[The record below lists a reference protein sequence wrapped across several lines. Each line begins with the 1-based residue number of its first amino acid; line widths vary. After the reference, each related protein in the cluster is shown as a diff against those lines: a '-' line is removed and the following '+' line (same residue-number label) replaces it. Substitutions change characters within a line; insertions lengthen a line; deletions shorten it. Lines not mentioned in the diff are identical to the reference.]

1 MATATLP
8 ESARRA
14 AGARARSSDRTRR
27 AVAGWVFALP
37 FVLLYAA
44 FELFPL
50 IVSVVMSFTDMRST
64 DLRDP
69 LNINTV
75 GLDNFA
81 RILGD
86 AKFWQATWNTLVF
99 VAFSVPFTLAI
110 GLALGIALNSGVRR
124 LRAVFRIGFY
134 LPVISSGVAVAV
146 IWRYLLSTD
155 AGLINSALRLAGI
168 DGPAWLNDTR
178 TALPSLIAMA
188 VWRHVGF
195 AMVIFLAALQGIPRE
210 LYEAA
215 EIDGA
220 GRRQAFRHVTLPLLR
235 PAVLF
240 IVVISVIGNLQF
252 FEEPFIMTQGGP
264 LDTTTSISYQIY
276 TTFGFG
282 QYGYAAAM
290 SWVLFVIIACLTL
303 LQFRL
308 MREK

>member
-1 MATATLP
+1 MT
-8 ESARRA
+8 SA
-14 AGARARSSDRTRR
+14 RTRR

-44 FELFPL
+44 FELVPL
-50 IVSVVMSFTDMRST
+50 LVSVVMSFTDMRST

-69 LNINTV
+69 LSIDAV
-75 GLDNFA
+75 GLGNFA

-86 AKFWQATWNTLVF
+86 DKFWQATFNTLFF

-110 GLALGIALNSGVRR
+110 GLALGIALNSGVNR
-124 LRAVFRIGFY
+124 LKTFFRVSFY
-134 LPVISSGVAVAV
+134 LPVVSSGVAVAV

-155 AGLINSALRLAGI
+155 TGLINSALRLVGI

-178 TALPSLIAMA
+178 TALPALILMA
-188 VWRHVGF
+188 VWRHAGF

-220 GRRQAFRHVTLPLLR
+220 GRWQAFRGVTLPMLR
-235 PAVLF
+235 PATLF
-240 IVVISVIGNLQF
+240 MVVISVIGNLQF

-264 LDTTTSISYQIY
+264 LNTTNSISYQIY

-290 SWVLFVIIACLTL
+290 SWVLFAIIAALTMI
-303 LQFRL
+303 QFRL
-308 MREK
+308 MRER

>member
-124 LRAVFRIGFY
+124 LRTVFRIGFY

-155 AGLINSALRLAGI
+155 AGLINSALRLVGI